1 MSATPQTRIVILG
14 GGFAGL
20 RVLYRLHSA
29 LYQHADI
36 ILVDPRPTTLQKP
49 GMPDVAM
56 AGKSVELFRH
66 PLQPIADRADAR
78 FIQASAQYIEPGK
91 QTVALSNG
99 LVIPYDYLFLTMG
112 IVKDYDAIDGFRN
125 FAYSMCDD
133 VEAPRLQQALR
144 KFRGGPVVLGT
155 AKTEWGHTVPI
166 PHLDVACEGP
176 MGEVTFMMDH
186 SLRRLGLRDK
196 SPITLFTPGKQ
207 FLEDVGNTVQHIL
220 QERMGVKNIHMLQNK
235 VITGVSQEAVTFA
248 DGTTAASALSILI
261 PPYAGPPVI
270 KYSGLG
276 DDKGFVP
283 TDHVMRHLSFPN
295 IFAAGD
301 VNALTIPKLG
311 HLAII
316 QADIAAATVIKELT
330 STGDVPLYKPE
341 VFCIMYEGGSEAT
354 LILSDTMYG
363 GHTDIALHGV
373 SAHLMKW
380 SFDSYYFY
388 SHGHLPPDLVQAG
401 LESVLG
407 HVNIKNPK
415 L

>member
-1 MSATPQTRIVILG
+1 MAATPQTRIVILG

-20 RVLYRLHSA
+20 RLLYRLHNA
-29 LYQHADI
+29 LHPHADI
-36 ILVDPRPTTLQKP
+36 VLVDPRATTLQKP

-56 AGKSVELFRH
+56 AGKPVAQFRH
-66 PLQPIADRADAR
+66 PLQPIADRANAR
-78 FIQASAQYIEPGK
+78 FIQAAAQYIDPHK

-99 LVIPYDYLFLTMG
+99 QVLHYDYLFLTMG
-112 IVKDYDAIDGFRN
+112 IVKDYEAIEGFRN
-125 FAYSMCDD
+125 FGYSMCDD
-133 VEAPRLQQALR
+133 TEAPRLQEALK
-144 KFRGGPVVLGT
+144 KFKGGPIVLGT
-155 AKTEWGHTVPI
+155 AKTHWGHTVQI

-176 MGEVTFMMDH
+176 MGEVTFMLDH
-186 SLRRLGLRDK
+186 DLRRLGLRDK
-196 SPITLFTPGKQ
+196 SSITLFTPGQ
-207 FLEDVGNTVQHIL
+207 DFLEDVGTTVHHIL
-220 QERMGVKNIHMLQNK
+220 HERMTVKNITVLRRQTI
-235 VITGVSQEAVTFA
+235 VAITADHVVFR
-248 DGTTAASALSILI
+248 DGTTLPSALTIVI
-261 PPYAGPPVI
+261 PPYAGPSVI

-276 DDKGFVP
+276 DEKGFVP
-283 TDHVMRHLSFPN
+283 TDHTMRHLTHRN

-316 QADIAAATVIKELT
+316 QADIAAATVVKELT
-330 STGDVPLYKPE
+330 NTGDVPLYKPE

-363 GHTDIALHGV
+363 GQTDIALHGV

-388 SHGHLPPDLVQAG
+388 SHGHLPPDLVQVG

-407 HVNIKNPK
+407 HVNIKRPR